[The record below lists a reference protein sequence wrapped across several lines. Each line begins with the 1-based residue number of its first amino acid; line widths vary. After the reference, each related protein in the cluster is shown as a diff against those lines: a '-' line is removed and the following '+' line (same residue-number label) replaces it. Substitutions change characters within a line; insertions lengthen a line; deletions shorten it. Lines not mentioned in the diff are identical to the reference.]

1 MRIVLFVIIAA
12 LVLSIGAK
20 LHRGSLFRWSAKRD
34 APNTEA
40 DGRGGNDFR

>member
-1 MRIVLFVIIAA
+1 MSIVLLVSVAV

-20 LHRGSLFRWSAKRD
+20 LHRGSFFRWSAKRD
-34 APNTEA
+34 APNTDA